1 MSKKESNLDAQ
12 NVQQYRGNRK
22 RLVIYTT
29 DDVHARLVVKAQ
41 YDKIKQ
47 ANFLVAVVEAYVN
60 DDPDIRAFVEKNDHF
75 KVNKRTIAKHKSE
88 KRKIDLVNTS
98 LNLDNEQVK
107 EIFDFLEKDDYE

>member
-1 MSKKESNLDAQ
+1 MSKKESNSDAQ
-12 NVQQYRGNRK
+12 DVQPYKGNRK
-22 RLVIYTT
+22 RMVVYTT
-29 DDVHARLVVKAQ
+29 DDIHARLVIKTQ

-47 ANFLVAVVEAYVN
+47 SNFLVAVIEAYVN

-75 KVNKRTIAKHKSE
+75 KVNKRTIAKHKLE
-88 KRKIDLVNTS
+88 KRKIDLVNTN